1 MYRSISL
8 AAIVCFAIVSLT
20 ILSPSQALAATAGNM
35 QVQPIQQNISLN
47 RKRWQIIA
55 SPNIGNV
62 GSQLNGVAAVTAR
75 DIWSVGEY
83 YNPAYSTETL
93 VEHWNGS
100 IWQLVTSP
108 NNGTDINQLN
118 GVAAVTTNDV
128 WAVGFY
134 RIGHLRTLI
143 EHWNGTK
150 WSIIASPDM
159 GNSDN
164 QLEAVTA
171 LSANNIWAV
180 GTYFDTHPR
189 SNLTLIEHWNG
200 TKWSIV
206 ASPNSKL
213 PINNLTAIASVSGNA
228 NNIWAVGYG
237 EDGIYQTLV
246 EHWDGTKWSIVASP
260 NVMNSNSVLSG
271 LSILTANNIWAV
283 GGYYDLN
290 LHRDFTLVEHWDG
303 TKWSIVASP
312 NVGTDF
318 CQLYGVAAISANT
331 VWAVGEDDQIPPAFT
346 LTEHWNGTQWNIV
359 PSPNLS
365 TTFNTFAALI
375 VVSGN
380 LWAVGYYYN
389 TQSKAYQTLIEF
401 YHR

>member
-1 MYRSISL
+1 MYRAISL
-8 AAIVCFAIVSLT
+8 AAIACFAIASLI
-20 ILSPSQALAATAGNM
+20 ILSPAQALAATSGNM
-35 QVQPIQQNISLN
+35 KDQKSQQTQSVQQTIPVN

-55 SPNIGNV
+55 SPNIGNI
-62 GSQLNGVAAVTAR
+62 GSQLNGVAAVGAS

-83 YNPAYSTETL
+83 YNPVYSTQTL

-100 IWQLVTSP
+100 TWQLVTSP
-108 NNGTDINQLN
+108 NNGMDINQLN
-118 GVAAVTTNDV
+118 GVAAVTTNNV
-128 WAVGFY
+128 WTVGFY
-134 RIGHLRTLI
+134 RNGPLRTLI
-143 EHWNGTK
+143 EHWNGAR
-150 WSIIASPDM
+150 WSIIASPNV
-159 GNSDN
+159 GNSHN

-180 GTYFDTHPR
+180 GTYFDTHLN

-200 TKWSIV
+200 TQWSVI

-213 PINNLTAIASVSGNA
+213 AINNLAAIATVSA
-228 NNIWAVGYG
+228 NNIWAVGDG
-237 EDGIYQTLV
+237 EDGIYQTLI
-246 EHWDGTKWSIVASP
+246 EHWDGAKWSIVASP
-260 NVMNSNSVLSG
+260 NVMNSNSILNG
-271 LSILTANNIWAV
+271 LSVLTANNIWAV
-283 GGYYDLN
+283 GDYYDLN

-303 TKWSIVASP
+303 AKWSIVASP

-318 CQLYGVAAISANT
+318 CRLYGVAAIAANN

-380 LWAVGYYYN
+380 SGP
-389 TQSKAYQTLIEF
+389 
-401 YHR
+401 